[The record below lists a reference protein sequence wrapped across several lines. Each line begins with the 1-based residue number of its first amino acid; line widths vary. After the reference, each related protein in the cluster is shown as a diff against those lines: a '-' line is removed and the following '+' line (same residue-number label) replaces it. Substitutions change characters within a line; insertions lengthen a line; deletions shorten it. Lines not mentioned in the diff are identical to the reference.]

1 MFIAKKNVS
10 IIKDKDKITYMVRI
24 GNKEMPDSKNI
35 RVALSYIYGLGKNF
49 GLVSPSRKILKELN
63 INPFIKVRDLTSE
76 QINLIS
82 QRVKNIL
89 TEGELKEKIQ
99 KGISEQ
105 IRLGTYRGLRRVKKL
120 PVNGQR
126 TRHNAQTAKKGGA
139 ATRKKIAVAGKKKAP
154 TPK

>member
-1 MFIAKKNVS
+1 
-10 IIKDKDKITYMVRI
+10 MVRI
-24 GNKEMPDSKNI
+24 GNKEMPERKNI
-35 RVALSYIYGLGKNF
+35 RVALSCIYGLGKKF
-49 GLVSPSRKILKELN
+49 GPVSPSRRILEELN
-63 INPFIKVRDLTSE
+63 INPFNKVRDLTSE

-89 TEGELKEKIQ
+89 TEGELKEKTQ
-99 KGISEQ
+99 KNISEQ
-105 IRLGTYRGLRRVKKL
+105 IRLGTYRGLRRIKKL